1 MLNLFLQ
8 CSIIKYMYIL
18 FGISLEIKIIN
29 NISGKYNNYLIFRR

>member
-8 CSIIKYMYIL
+8 CYIIKYMYIL